1 MVSYLYRLYFNIP
14 KVIKFDIIA
23 KKLHS
28 YFHKITP
35 VWYKKAYF
43 YGVKSFSCSH
53 KAHIWT

>member
-35 VWYKKAYF
+35 VWYKKVYF
-43 YGVKSFSCSH
+43 FMV
-53 KAHIWT
+53 